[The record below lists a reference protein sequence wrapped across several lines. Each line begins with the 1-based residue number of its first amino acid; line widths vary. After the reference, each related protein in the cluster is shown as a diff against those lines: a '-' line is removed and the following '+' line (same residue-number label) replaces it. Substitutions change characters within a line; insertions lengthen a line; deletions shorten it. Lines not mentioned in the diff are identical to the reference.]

1 MIEYGSFIYLD
12 VYRTGS
18 TQVASLLNSIAAEPR
33 VAMHRHAAIT
43 KGHPLGFA
51 GRKRIFTTVRNPWDW
66 YVSLWAYGAD
76 GSSAIR
82 RYIEAHLDAAEVA
95 ALYDRSESGPAF
107 RRWLTVMHDPAIL
120 QQIMREHLPQSGLA
134 PVIGLYSYRFLR
146 VTTYHPRLLLRRGLL
161 RRPSDAAVHLRRF
174 GAYHEALR
182 NESLS
187 EDLVGF
193 VERNPQGF
201 RPDAVA
207 TIRRI
212 GENRKN
218 ASSRSLESYRDYY
231 DDASAAL
238 VAGRDCLFSEA
249 FGYRF

>member
-1 MIEYGSFIYLD
+1 MGL
-12 VYRTGS
+12 VC
-18 TQVASLLNSIAAEPR
+18 L
-33 VAMHRHAAIT
+33 
-43 KGHPLGFA
+43 
-51 GRKRIFTTVRNPWDW
+51 
-66 YVSLWAYGAD
+66 LWAYGAD
-76 GSSAIR
+76 GKSAVR
-82 RYIEAHLDAAEVA
+82 RYIEAHLDTAHTA
-95 ALYDRSESGPAF
+95 ALYDRSEPGPAF

-120 QQIMREHLPQSGLA
+120 EKIMKEHLPQSGLA
-134 PVIGLYSYRFLR
+134 PVIGLCSYRFLR
-146 VTTYHPRLLLRRGLL
+146 VTTYYPRLLLRRGLL
-161 RRPSDAAVHLRRF
+161 RRASDVAVHLRRY

-182 NESLS
+182 NENLS

-218 ASSRSLESYRDYY
+218 ASSRTLGSYRDYY

-238 VAGRDCLFSEA
+238 VADRDCLFSEA